1 MEMGKLICKFIY
13 LFNKFDNWYNELDF
27 YNNFLEC
34 EVVVLVNKFD
44 GLFVRIWYDGVEE
57 KFVIVILGILFV
69 DDKFLVVEIMM
80 D

>member
-1 MEMGKLICKFIY
+1 M
-13 LFNKFDNWYNELDF
+13 
-27 YNNFLEC
+27 
-34 EVVVLVNKFD
+34 VLVNKFD